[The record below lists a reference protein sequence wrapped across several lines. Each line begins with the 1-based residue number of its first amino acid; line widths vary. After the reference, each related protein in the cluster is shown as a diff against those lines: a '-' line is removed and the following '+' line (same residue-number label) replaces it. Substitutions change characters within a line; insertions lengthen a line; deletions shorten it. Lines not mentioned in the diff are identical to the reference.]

1 MLKFKVTKRCL
12 VFLRKLSLLKSSQ
25 ETISLFTTTR
35 KILLQQKYSQLSRN
49 PRNGV
54 VQNSPTAPDETG
66 ESPRKGTK
74 MLNQELIESN
84 RNTVAHNI
92 NKITDLADDLNEVLM
107 NGQFDEASQ
116 ILLEIEQRLNR
127 IKYFAKRAG

>member
-1 MLKFKVTKRCL
+1 
-12 VFLRKLSLLKSSQ
+12 
-25 ETISLFTTTR
+25 
-35 KILLQQKYSQLSRN
+35 
-49 PRNGV
+49 

-74 MLNQELIESN
+74 MLNQQLIEDN

-107 NGQFDEASQ
+107 NGQFDEASEM
-116 ILLEIEQRLNR
+116 LLEIEQRLNR
-127 IKYFAKRAG
+127 IKYFAKRVG

>member
-1 MLKFKVTKRCL
+1 
-12 VFLRKLSLLKSSQ
+12 
-25 ETISLFTTTR
+25 
-35 KILLQQKYSQLSRN
+35 
-49 PRNGV
+49 

-116 ILLEIEQRLNR
+116 MLLEIEQRLNR